1 MAEETLARPQLAS
14 ATQIHVTGGSAAGKS
29 TRVRLIGAAP
39 DLPVHELDRLAFP
52 GLDFHEQPH
61 ASRGAAVTE
70 IAASPRWVTE
80 GVFVGWTE
88 PLFEQADFIIWLDQ
102 VAWGQS
108 AVRPLLRSA
117 RGALRE
123 VRKRRG
129 ADRFFG
135 VADYQ
140 RNPKQLVH
148 VLRVSKE
155 YWAPAAGQPRYAAS
169 RARRAEQLAAYGANV
184 LHVSEGRGVEQVL
197 QDLLATQRR
206 TVAP

>member
-1 MAEETLARPQLAS
+1 MADETLVRPQLAS
-14 ATQIHVTGGSAAGKS
+14 ATKIHITGGPAAGKS
-29 TRVRLIGAAP
+29 TLARLLGAAL
-39 DLPVHELDRLAFP
+39 DLPVHELDRLAFA

-61 ASRGAAVTE
+61 ASRAAAVSE
-70 IAASPRWVTE
+70 IATSSRWVTE

-88 PLFEQADFIIWLDQ
+88 PLFEQADVIIWLDH

-108 AVRPLLRSA
+108 AVRTLLRSA

-129 ADRFFG
+129 ADRFFR
-135 VADYQ
+135 VADYR
-140 RNPKQLVH
+140 RNLKQLFH
-148 VLRVSKE
+148 VLTVSKE
-155 YWAPAAGQPRYAAS
+155 YWVPAAGQPRYPAS
-169 RARRAEQLAAYGANV
+169 RARTAEHLVPYRAKV
-184 LHVSEGRGVEQVL
+184 LHISEGRGVEQVL